1 MNKKLIDLN
10 EMGYLIHR
18 TSKDKGFYDVDVIDV
33 NFVLSKIALLHSE
46 CTEVL
51 EAVRK
56 DQGEDKIMDELA
68 DVAIRLLDLVEAL
81 KDGEFIDK
89 QLLLQDA
96 IENKMKVNSE
106 RPQRHGVLA

>member
-1 MNKKLIDLN
+1 VNKKFIDLN
-10 EMGYLIHR
+10 ETGYLIHR
-18 TSKDKGFYDVDVIDV
+18 TSKDKGFYDVDAIDV

-56 DQGEDKIMDELA
+56 DQGQESIMDELA

-81 KDGEFIDK
+81 KEGEFIDK
-89 QLLLQDA
+89 GLLLQDA
-96 IENKMKVNSE
+96 IENKMKVNAD
-106 RPQRHGVLA
+106 RPVRHGNLA

>member
-1 MNKKLIDLN
+1 MNKKFIDLN
-10 EMGYLIHR
+10 ETGYLIHR

-56 DQGEDKIMDELA
+56 DQGQEKIMDELA

-81 KDGEFIDK
+81 KDGDFID
-89 QLLLQDA
+89 QSLLLQDA
-96 IENKMKVNSE
+96 IESKMKVNAD
-106 RPQRHGVLA
+106 RPVRHGNLA

>member
-1 MNKKLIDLN
+1 MSKKFIDLN
-10 EMGYLIHR
+10 ETGYLIHR
-18 TSKDKGFYDVDVIDV
+18 TSKNKGFYDVDVIDV

-56 DQGEDKIMDELA
+56 EQGEDKIMDELA

-81 KDGEFIDK
+81 KDGKFIDK

-106 RPQRHGVLA
+106 RPKRHGVLA